1 MAALDDH
8 LAAWEAEAAARW
20 PKVAVARDALAR
32 WIAAR
37 TDGADPAALHGAE
50 LLLACACAAGDTAA
64 LAAFDAELLTKIP
77 RFVSRVDGSRAFADE
92 ATQAV
97 RALLFVPG
105 AQGAAPKIHEYS
117 GRGPLEG
124 WLRVVAVRLAL
135 RMKRRDDRH
144 ASDVSEVPD
153 RPPSS
158 GAGRDPELAFIKE
171 RHRPDFVAALE
182 SAITSLTPLERTILR
197 QYFLDGLTVEQL
209 GALHQVA
216 PSTISRRLAAARAS
230 ILAAVRRDLS
240 KRLGLPAAELESLLG
255 MVQSQLDVSLSG
267 LLKRSAG

>member
-1 MAALDDH
+1 MVVDDH
-8 LAAWEAEAAARW
+8 QLAAWEAEARARW
-20 PKVAVARDALAR
+20 PKVTVARDALQR
-32 WIAAR
+32 WVAERA
-37 TDGADPAALHGAE
+37 DGADLAALHGVE
-50 LLLACACAAGDTAA
+50 LLLACACAAGDRAA

-77 RFVSRVDGSRAFADE
+77 RFVSRVDGSRAFGDE

-105 AQGAAPKIHEYS
+105 ASGAAPKIHDYS

-135 RMKRRDDRH
+135 RLKRRDDRH
-144 ASDVSEVPD
+144 SSDLSEVPD

-158 GAGRDPELAFIKE
+158 GAGRDPELAFIKD
-171 RHRPDFVAALE
+171 RHRLDFVAALE
-182 SAITSLTPLERTILR
+182 SAIAKLTALERTILR

-230 ILAAVRRDLS
+230 ILSAVRRDLAA
-240 KRLGLPAAELESLLG
+240 RLNLPAAELDSLLG